1 MTRGDVPYQ
10 ILKHT
15 KNSTTKAVWDSRRKL
30 TNDKDTERRGTG
42 HVDVYYVTKAVFQIS
57 GEGWRC

>member
-10 ILKHT
+10 ILKRT

-30 TNDKDTERRGTG
+30 TNDKEKKG
-42 HVDVYYVTKAVFQIS
+42 
-57 GEGWRC
+57 GEQATWMFTM